1 MWGGWKKK
9 WKKNSKISLVDY
21 VVAIHF
27 WQLDKCSRIY
37 RNHSQLYY
45 LLHIIYI
52 LNFIPWGSYTS
63 PSRGWLNRLSV
74 SLVLMFS
81 FFIWVSLVIYRIIYN
96 THIRNN
102 NKKNTKRVFANFC
115 GRKKNEIRNL
125 YMKGTPTFI
134 CC

>member
-1 MWGGWKKK
+1 MMARWKKCIREQ
-9 WKKNSKISLVDY
+9 KKIISLVDY

-63 PSRGWLNRLSV
+63 PSREWLNLLSL
-74 SLVLMFS
+74 SFGLMIFLLLLLLVVL
-81 FFIWVSLVIYRIIYN
+81 LLYRIIYN
-96 THIRNN
+96 THIKNKNKSFRQFLRQ
-102 NKKNTKRVFANFC
+102 KKNKF
-115 GRKKNEIRNL
+115 RNL